1 MAYEHFLPSAVMT
14 NMFSF
19 LDPCDLA
26 HMSQTCKTWKRI
38 VYRKSVWENF
48 NVTYRD
54 FPDLIYKVPPRG
66 ARHIGS
72 LSHTCFLNWLCNDPL
87 TVNIMH
93 MYNQKEFIAKARR
106 YWHRCGSPC
115 LIKDHHNIHDLLMVS
130 LSESFSKTDAKRIL
144 CRIISISSKKN
155 LNAYAHYIELQQ
167 QHLRHMLHLPHVTSD
182 DEHSSDP
189 LHRLRFA
196 TLSMQRLRMMEINT
210 QLSSAYN
217 KLDECKN
224 AIMYHGISEF
234 ASNDIWYSS
243 NYEAV
248 WNIAGFSYKI
258 K

>member
-1 MAYEHFLPSAVMT
+1 MTHEHFLPSAVMT
-14 NMFSF
+14 RVFSF
-19 LDPCDLA
+19 LDPRDLA
-26 HMSQTCKTWKRI
+26 QMSQTCTTWKRI
-38 VYRKSVWENF
+38 VYRKSVWDNF

-54 FPDLIYKVPPRG
+54 LPDLIYKVPPRG

-72 LSHTCFLNWLCNDPL
+72 PSHTCFLNWLCNDPL
-87 TVNIMH
+87 TINIMRT
-93 MYNQKEFIAKARR
+93 YDEKDFITKAHR

-115 LIKDHHNIHDLLMVS
+115 LIKDHHNIHDLLILS
-130 LSESFSKTDAKRIL
+130 LSESFSKTDVKRIL
-144 CRIISISSKKN
+144 YRIISISSKKN

-167 QHLRHMLHLPHVTSD
+167 NKLPHTLHLPHVTSD

-189 LHRLRFA
+189 LHRCRFA
-196 TLSMQRLRMMEINT
+196 ALSTKRSRIIEINT
-210 QLSSAYN
+210 QLRSAYN
-217 KLDECKN
+217 KFDECKN
-224 AIMYHGISEF
+224 AVMYHGLSEF